1 VNQRERV
8 KLLHGPYTPPP
19 LKRGDRATCLLR
31 DCDVIITGWSAGRIA
46 WPRCRAEGTHGG
58 GSGILLNEEL
68 ARAVRCEA
76 AAAIRYWW
84 GVSVPV
90 VWRWRK
96 ALGVGLM
103 DSEGSRRL
111 ILDACQQGAA
121 LCRGKTLPPEQ
132 VERRRTLAQAH
143 GARLRN
149 AWTRER
155 ACGTPSALRPLACC
169 QTLAFPR
176 PNLSAFLPHS
186 FRIIA
191 ETPHFSAISRN
202 RPHALANKP

>member
-1 VNQRERV
+1 MLGMALALGGAGEKAAVNQRERV

-58 GSGILLNEEL
+58 GSGILLDEEL
-68 ARAVRCEA
+68 ARAVRCESEA
-76 AAAIRYWW
+76 ANCYWW
-84 GVSVPV
+84 GVCVDV

-111 ILDACQQGAA
+111 ILDASQQGAA
-121 LCRGKTLPPEQ
+121 QCRGKQLPPEQ
-132 VERRRTLAQAH
+132 VERRR
-143 GARLRN
+143 
-149 AWTRER
+149 
-155 ACGTPSALRPLACC
+155 
-169 QTLAFPR
+169 QT
-176 PNLSAFLPHS
+176 
-186 FRIIA
+186 
-191 ETPHFSAISRN
+191 
-202 RPHALANKP
+202 ALALNLGRSLRLGYHGRRWTEGGTGPLRHEDG